1 MVRTARWKY
10 VLFEDFPPQ
19 LFDLAADPHEREDL
33 GRSPAHAEARAEME
47 QRLFA
52 WFRRRRTRVTIS
64 DEEIERRTG
73 KAKARGYLFGVW

>member
-19 LFDLAADPHEREDL
+19 LFDLESDPHELNDL
-33 GRSPAHAEARAEME
+33 GRAYGHDNVRREME

-52 WFRRRRTRVTIS
+52 WFRNLKTRVTIS
-64 DEEIERRTG
+64 HDEIERRTG
-73 KAKARGYLFGVW
+73 KAKERGYLFGVW